1 MISRRYPPKMRT
13 VTDKRRTLSALMT
26 RGWNGK
32 RAAVGKRRSAKRVSG
47 GRRSRRLCSR
57 LFFDKQKQA
66 GLSDQLAL
74 VLRLSLAWRVLG
86 CGARQRAALVY
97 AKHTPRCQI
106 IFYSSKQSRKRMSIG
121 DIEKRLCNKQ
131 VKIDIT
137 WE

>member
-86 CGARQRAALVY
+86 CGARQRAALGY
-97 AKHTPRCQI
+97 AQHTPRCQI